1 MNVRSDLHEMLIEL
15 KKTKSYFS
23 IADVK
28 SALEKGAGE
37 SVPDSTVKTYLSKFM
52 ADGTVHDAGKGW
64 YSKIAEPLKLDAKPL
79 EPITKLLAEDFPLLE
94 VSCWSTEQI
103 NPFMHH
109 LLSRF
114 TVFVYTLPD
123 ALDVVGDALR
133 DAGHNVL
140 VNPTASEI
148 ERLYQKTENPVLV
161 RPAVTKE
168 PSAVAG
174 MAPPEKLLV
183 DLLFEN
189 NKLSIMEPSE
199 AEDAVRRAVEAGRVN
214 ISSLLSYAKRRR
226 ITVVV

>member
-1 MNVRSDLHEMLIEL
+1 
-15 KKTKSYFS
+15 
-23 IADVK
+23 
-28 SALEKGAGE
+28 
-37 SVPDSTVKTYLSKFM
+37 M
-52 ADGTVHDAGKGW
+52 ADGTVYDAGKGW
-64 YSKIAEPLKLDAKPL
+64 YSKIAEPLKLSTQPL
-79 EPITKLLAEDFPLLE
+79 EPVTKLLAEQFPLLE

-133 DAGHNVL
+133 DAEHNVL

-148 ERLYQKTENPVLV
+148 VRLYQKTENPVLV

-168 PSAVAG
+168 PPPEVG
-174 MAPPEKLLV
+174 MAPPEKFLV

-189 NKLSIMEPSE
+189 NRLSIMEPSE
-199 AEDAVRRAVEAGRVN
+199 AEDVLRRAVEAGRVN
-214 ISSLLSYAKRRR
+214 MSSLLSYAKRRR
-226 ITVVV
+226 VNVVV